1 MLPPYELR
9 NKEFT
14 RIMRGYNPA
23 EVDEH
28 ISFMIEKYTE
38 LYRQNDE
45 LEKKLKEAYAKL
57 DEVKTDE
64 ESIRSAMVNAQRASS
79 KIMTEANDRA
89 DIILSTARKSCDRIL
104 ADFKEK
110 IQEER
115 AVLIALNSAVSSFK
129 NQLFDAYNKHISF
142 IENIKLLD
150 QNDLAEYVLT
160 DESYTNKVISSIKED
175 IANMN
180 LSDLQPLS
188 ERSEDGQF
196 GEADPVSGQHP
207 VRNNNVKDA
216 IKEINRRITEDG
228 QNDDGPSIPEERQR
242 YSEKDITVEEFTK
255 MLNELGAKD
264 SDLKG
269 GN

>member
-28 ISFMIEKYTE
+28 IAFIIEKYTD

-45 LEKKLKEAYAKL
+45 LEKKLKEAYTRL

-64 ESIRSAMVNAQRASS
+64 ESILSAMVYAQRASA

-104 ADFKEK
+104 AQFKMK

-115 AVLIALNSAVSSFK
+115 AVLIALNKAVSSFK
-129 NQLFDAYNKHISF
+129 EQLFSDYNKHIAF
-142 IENIKLLD
+142 VENIKLLD
-150 QNDLAEYVLT
+150 ENDLAQYVLS
-160 DESYTNKVISSIKED
+160 DESYTSQVIENIKSD

-180 LSDLQPLS
+180 LDR
-188 ERSEDGQF
+188 EEDVDFKEGEDDRF
-196 GEADPVSGQHP
+196 AEADLVSQKPV
-207 VRNNNVKDA
+207 VRNTSVKDT
-216 IKEINRRITEDG
+216 IKEINKHFSDSSESEGLPEVPED
-228 QNDDGPSIPEERQR
+228 RQK
-242 YSEKDITVEEFTK
+242 YSEKDMTVEEFNK
-255 MLNELGAKD
+255 MLEDLGA
-264 SDLKG
+264 SDDKT
-269 GN
+269 NKK